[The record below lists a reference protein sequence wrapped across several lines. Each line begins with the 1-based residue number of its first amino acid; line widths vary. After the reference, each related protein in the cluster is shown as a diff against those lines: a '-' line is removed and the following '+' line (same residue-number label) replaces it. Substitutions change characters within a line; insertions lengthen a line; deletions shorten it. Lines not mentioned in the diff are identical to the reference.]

1 MAVVAKQKTITSAP
15 QNSSLAG
22 TIPTKKLTKEQLFKT
37 HEGHIKKQNATQIP
51 NGPRAVKQPNLAEAY
66 PASTKSIRDLEII
79 PLSELSVETHHRGK
93 GLIVKVVSPPY
104 IGAGA
109 VSIVEDQ
116 WGNVDKVAIYNQG
129 DSAILSGVPEGCIVA
144 VKEPY
149 YVQNG
154 AENDFMI
161 CVDHPSDVILLRFTD
176 SIIPEPLRLGPLL
189 KSAAEWRTAGD
200 QAFLERDFPTAVF
213 CYTEALEG
221 LEDDSAKAPVYTKRA
236 GVNLLLGRYDAA
248 KFDALASRT
257 GATTDWK
264 AYYNAG
270 RAAYGLCEYA
280 TSKSYFEEALKLNA
294 KGAAGVQKEYERV
307 LARVKEEEEGAYDF
321 AAMHASLSPTSVH
334 IDAGS
339 FLRNTRVADSG
350 FHGRGLFATR
360 PLKAGD
366 LVYVEK
372 ATLMPNQYDPARASA
387 ALYTLMVRQLCD
399 NPSLADTVLKLFP
412 GSDLSEKYE
421 RTGLEGTIVDGV
433 PIVDVFLIEGIR
445 TKNCFSAPL
454 STYDDTKPTYNSA
467 RCMAKGLWAH
477 SSLMNHSCVPN
488 TMRSFVGDMLIC
500 RATRDVQEDQE
511 LFQQYVPVKTLVDV
525 RNREFE
531 EGWGFEC
538 RCGLC
543 DGERKSDGDK
553 LKKRKDAMLSLE
565 KFLDKKPSN
574 NGKGG
579 TIVFPDATIR
589 TVDRMMRQLEELHET
604 EVYEALPRL
613 TLVYPC
619 NWLVDAHR
627 AKRQWGKV
635 VKYSLK
641 VLRNFAF
648 NAVPRDEDP
657 AKLTVDWDPREIYTR
672 SGEVSLMAVHVVA
685 SLERLAEA
693 YAALGHKELAERC
706 VEAARFGYTMVTGFS
721 EDVDAL
727 GQ

>member
-1 MAVVAKQKTITSAP
+1 MAVAAKQKTITSAP
-15 QNSSLAG
+15 PKSSLAG

-37 HEGHIKKQNATQIP
+37 HEGHIKTQNATQTP

-66 PASTKSIRDLEII
+66 PASTKSIKDVEII
-79 PLSELSVETHHRGK
+79 PLSELSVETHHCGK
-93 GLIVKVVSPPY
+93 GLIVKVASPPY

-116 WGNVDKVAIYNQG
+116 WGNVDKLAIYNQG

-154 AENDFMI
+154 AQNDFMI

-176 SIIPEPLRLGPLL
+176 PIIPEPLRLGPLL

-221 LEDDSAKAPVYTKRA
+221 LEDELSKAPVYTKRA

-248 KFDALASRT
+248 KSDALTSRT
-257 GATTDWK
+257 GAPTDWK

-280 TSKSYFEEALKLNA
+280 TSKSYFDEALKLNS
-294 KGAAGVQKEYERV
+294 KGAGVQKEYERV
-307 LARVKEEEEGAYDF
+307 QARVQEEETGNYDF
-321 AAMHASLSPTSVH
+321 TAMHASLGPTNVH
-334 IDAGS
+334 MDAGS
-339 FLRNTRVADSG
+339 FLANTCVADSG
-350 FHGRGLFATR
+350 FHGRGLFAAR

-372 ATLMPNQYDPARASA
+372 ATLMPSQYDPARASA

-412 GSDLSEKYE
+412 GQLPYE
-421 RTGLEGTIVDGV
+421 RTGAEGTLVDGV
-433 PIVDVFLIEGIR
+433 PVVDVFMVEGIR
-445 TKNCFSAPL
+445 TKNCFSSPL

-467 RCMAKGLWAH
+467 RMAKGLWAH

-500 RATRDVQEDQE
+500 RATRDVKEGEE

-525 RNREFE
+525 RNKEFE

-538 RCGLC
+538 RCG
-543 DGERKSDGDK
+543 
-553 LKKRKDAMLSLE
+553 
-565 KFLDKKPSN
+565 F
-574 NGKGG
+574 NGKG
-579 TIVFPDATIR
+579 TIIVPDATIR
-589 TVDRMMRQLEELHET
+589 TVDKMMRQLEELHEA
-604 EVYEALPRL
+604 EVYESLPRL

-627 AKRQWGKV
+627 AKKQWGKV

-641 VLRNFAF
+641 VLRNFGF

-657 AKLTVDWDPREIYTR
+657 AKLTVDWDPREIYTQ

-685 SLERLAEA
+685 SLRRLAEA
-693 YAALGHKELAERC
+693 CAALGHKELAERC
-706 VEAARFGYTMVTGFS
+706 VEAAKFGYTMVTGFS

>member
-1 MAVVAKQKTITSAP
+1 M
-15 QNSSLAG
+15 NSSL
-22 TIPTKKLTKEQLFKT
+22 TSR
-37 HEGHIKKQNATQIP
+37 N
-51 NGPRAVKQPNLAEAY
+51 
-66 PASTKSIRDLEII
+66 S
-79 PLSELSVETHHRGK
+79 
-93 GLIVKVVSPPY
+93 
-104 IGAGA
+104 
-109 VSIVEDQ
+109 
-116 WGNVDKVAIYNQG
+116 
-129 DSAILSGVPEGCIVA
+129 
-144 VKEPY
+144 
-149 YVQNG
+149 
-154 AENDFMI
+154 
-161 CVDHPSDVILLRFTD
+161 
-176 SIIPEPLRLGPLL
+176 
-189 KSAAEWRTAGD
+189 
-200 QAFLERDFPTAVF
+200 
-213 CYTEALEG
+213 YTEALEG
-221 LEDDSAKAPVYTKRA
+221 LEDETAKAPVYTKRA

-248 KFDALASRT
+248 KSDALASRT
-257 GATTDWK
+257 SAPADWK

-280 TSKSYFEEALKLNA
+280 LSKSYFEEALKLNA
-294 KGAAGVQKEYERV
+294 KGAGVQKEYERV
-307 LARVKEEEEGAYDF
+307 LARVKEESEGSYDF
-321 AAMHASLSPTSVH
+321 SAMHASLSPTSVH

-339 FLRNTRVADSG
+339 FLANTRVADSG

-360 PLKAGD
+360 ALKAGD

-412 GSDLSEKYE
+412 GHLPYDPTPTSADTKV
-421 RTGLEGTIVDGV
+421 GTLVDGV
-433 PIVDVFLIEGIR
+433 PVVDVFMVEGIR
-445 TKNCFSAPL
+445 TKNCFSSPL

-467 RCMAKGLWAH
+467 RMAKGLWAH

-500 RATRDVQEDQE
+500 RATRDISENEE

-543 DGERKSDGDK
+543 EGERKSSEER
-553 LKKRKDAMLSLE
+553 LKKRKEAMLALE
-565 KFLDKKPSN
+565 KFLDKKPSGTN
-574 NGKGG
+574 GGKG
-579 TIVFPDATIR
+579 TIIVPDATIR
-589 TVDRMMRQLEELHET
+589 TVDKMMRQLEELHEV
-604 EVYEALPRL
+604 EVYGELPRL

-627 AKRQWGKV
+627 AKKQWGKV

-641 VLRNFAF
+641 VLRNFGF
-648 NAVPRDEDP
+648 TAVPRDEDP
-657 AKLTVDWDPREIYTR
+657 TKLTVEWDPREIYTK

-685 SLERLAEA
+685 SLRRLAEA
-693 YAALGHKELAERC
+693 YKHLGHKELAERC
-706 VEAARFGYTMVTGFS
+706 LEAAGFGYTMVTGFS

>member
-1 MAVVAKQKTITSAP
+1 MAVPAKPKTISSAP
-15 QNSSLAG
+15 QKNSLAG

-37 HEGHIKKQNATQIP
+37 HAEHIKQQNATQTP
-51 NGPRAVKQPNLAEAY
+51 NGPRPVKQPNLAEAY

-79 PLSELSVETHHRGK
+79 PLSDLSVETHHRGK

-104 IGAGA
+104 LGAGA
-109 VSIVEDQ
+109 VSIVEDH
-116 WGNVDKVAIYNQG
+116 WGNVDKLAIYNQG

-144 VKEPY
+144 IKEPY

-161 CVDHPSDVILLRFTD
+161 CVDHPSDVILLRFID
-176 SIIPEPLRLGPLL
+176 SIIPESLRLGPLL
-189 KSAAEWRTAGD
+189 KSAGEWTTAGD
-200 QAFLERDFPTAVF
+200 QAFLQRDFPTAVF

-221 LEDDSAKAPVYTKRA
+221 LEDHSAKAPVYTKRA

-248 KFDALASRT
+248 KADALASRI
-257 GATTDWK
+257 GASTDWK

-280 TSKSYFEEALKLNA
+280 TSKSYFEEALKLND
-294 KGAAGVQKEYERV
+294 KGTANVQKEYERV
-307 LARVKEEEEGAYDF
+307 LTRVEEEETGNYDF

-387 ALYTLMVRQLCD
+387 ALYSLMVRQLCD
-399 NPSLADTVLKLFP
+399 NPSLADTMLKLYP
-412 GSDLSEKYE
+412 GQLPYD
-421 RTGLEGTIVDGV
+421 RTGAEGSMVDGV
-433 PIVDVFLIEGIR
+433 PVVDVFMVEGIR
-445 TKNCFSAPL
+445 TKNCFSSPL
-454 STYDDTKPTYNSA
+454 STYDDTKPTYNSV
-467 RCMAKGLWAH
+467 CMAKGLWAH

-500 RATRDVQEDQE
+500 RATRDVQEGEE

-525 RNREFE
+525 RNKEFE

-543 DGERKSDGDK
+543 EGERKSSEER
-553 LKKRKDAMLSLE
+553 LKKRKEAMLALD
-565 KFLDKKPSN
+565 KFLDKKPST
-574 NGKGG
+574 GKGA
-579 TIVFPDATIR
+579 TIVPDATIR
-589 TVDRMMRQLEELHET
+589 TVDKMMRQLEDLHET
-604 EVYEALPRL
+604 EVYESLPRL

-619 NWLVDAHR
+619 NWLVDAYR
-627 AKRQWGKV
+627 AKKQWAKV

-641 VLRNFAF
+641 VLRNFGF
-648 NAVPRDEDP
+648 NTAPRDEDP
-657 AKLTVDWDPREIYTR
+657 ANLTADWDPREIYTR

-685 SLERLAEA
+685 SLRRLAEA
-693 YAALGHKELAERC
+693 YAALGHKALAERC
-706 VEAARFGYTMVTGFS
+706 VEAAKFGYTMVTGFS